1 MDLSSK
7 ILPLAS
13 PVPAVSHGDAVSVPF
28 GTVTAAF
35 YHHALH
41 TPNANAVLDISNGI
55 PLEMSYGDLAEQAQ
69 RLASAM
75 QRMGIKP
82 RQKVPLIVKRSAEMI
97 TGILAILSCGA
108 QYIPLDGGVVAD
120 STIQH
125 VINQCDADI
134 VLCTASTQSRLKQLL
149 PNTTLLLVKNA
160 EIVDSHRVNPS
171 QWVDLASP
179 DAGCYIIYTSG

>member
-1 MDLSSK
+1 MTLPSK
-7 ILPLAS
+7 VLPLAPS
-13 PVPAVSHGDAVSVPF
+13 VPAVSHGDAVSVPF

-35 YHHALH
+35 YHHARQ
-41 TPNANAVLDISNGI
+41 TPSSNAILDISSGI
-55 PLEMSYGDLAEQAQ
+55 PLEMSYGDLSEQAQ

-75 QRMGIKP
+75 RRMGVKP
-82 RQKVPLIVKRSAEMI
+82 RQKIPLIVKRSAEMI
-97 TGILAILSCGA
+97 IGILAILSCGA

-125 VINQCDADI
+125 VINQCDVDI
-134 VLCTASTQSRLKQLL
+134 VLCTVSTQPRLKQLL
-149 PNTTLLLVKNA
+149 PSTTLLLVKRD
-160 EIVDSHRVNPS
+160 ETVDSHPVHPS